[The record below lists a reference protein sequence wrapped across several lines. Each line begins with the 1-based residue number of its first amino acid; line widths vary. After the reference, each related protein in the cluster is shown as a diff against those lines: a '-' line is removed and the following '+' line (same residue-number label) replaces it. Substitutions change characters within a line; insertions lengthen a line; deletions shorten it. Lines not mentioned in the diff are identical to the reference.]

1 MVYNGT
7 YTMVHGGVP
16 WYTMVNYSLPWY
28 TMAYHGTTA
37 MCYDIVVK

>member
-1 MVYNGT
+1 MVGYTVVYHGILWFTTVYHGT
-7 YTMVHGGVP
+7 
-16 WYTMVNYSLPWY
+16 PWY